1 MRDTEDRTTGSEN
14 QEISKRGLRAI
25 ELFAGGGGLALGVG
39 RAGFSHEVV
48 VERDRHACETLRH
61 NQQLGHCLLS
71 DWHIEAGDVEDFDF
85 SPFEDRLDLVAGG
98 PPCQPFSI
106 GGKHRGSKDS
116 RNMFP
121 AMIRAIRNVRPK
133 VVLVENVRG
142 LLRKSFATYFG
153 YIKLQIEHP
162 EVTAQPEEDWIGHL
176 ARLEQHHTSG
186 CGDDGLSYNV
196 VFKLA
201 NGANYGVPQKRERV
215 FIVGFRSDLNIQWSF
230 PPETHSFDALLHDQ
244 WISGE
249 YWERHRVPKSRIP
262 DPPTAHT
269 ARIDRLRNR
278 LFEILEQPWVTV
290 RDATSDL
297 PDPEN
302 GLLHGI
308 PNHRLVSGA
317 RSYKGHTG
325 STLDHPAKTLKAG
338 DHGVPGGENM
348 LRKPSGE
355 VRYFTAR
362 ESARLQTFPDHYVFP
377 GSWSETMRQ
386 LGNAVPVELGRVMA
400 DSIAKQL

>member
-1 MRDTEDRTTGSEN
+1 
-14 QEISKRGLRAI
+14 
-25 ELFAGGGGLALGVG
+25 
-39 RAGFSHEVV
+39 
-48 VERDRHACETLRH
+48 
-61 NQQLGHCLLS
+61 
-71 DWHIEAGDVEDFDF
+71 
-85 SPFEDRLDLVAGG
+85 
-98 PPCQPFSI
+98 
-106 GGKHRGSKDS
+106 
-116 RNMFP
+116 MFP
-121 AMIRAIRNVRPK
+121 AMIRAVRKVRPK

-162 EVTAQPEEDWIGHL
+162 ELTAQPEEDWIGHL

-186 CGDDGLSYNV
+186 HSDGLSYNV

-230 PPETHSFDALLHDQ
+230 PRETHSFDSLLHDQ

-249 YWERHRVPKSRIP
+249 YWERHRVPNTRIP
-262 DPPTAHT
+262 DPPAAHT

-278 LFEILEQPWVTV
+278 LFEISEQPWVTV

-302 GLLHGI
+302 GLLHEI

-348 LRKPSGE
+348 LLKPSGE

>member
-1 MRDTEDRTTGSEN
+1 M
-14 QEISKRGLRAI
+14 
-25 ELFAGGGGLALGVG
+25 FAGAGGLALGVG
-39 RAGFSHEVV
+39 RAGFSHDVV
-48 VERDRHACETLRH
+48 IERDRHACETLRH
-61 NQQLGHCLLS
+61 NQQLGHQLLS
-71 DWHIEAGDVEDFDF
+71 DWCIEAGDVEEFDF

-106 GGKHRGSKDS
+106 GGKHRGSNDS

-121 AMIRAIRNVRPK
+121 AMIRAIREVRPK

-162 EVTAQPEEDWIGHL
+162 ELTRRSEEDWLGHL
-176 ARLEQHHTSG
+176 ARLERHHTSG
-186 CGDDGLSYNV
+186 SGAGLSYHV

-215 FIVGFRSDLNIQWSF
+215 FIVGFRSDLNVHWSF
-230 PPETHSFDALLHDQ
+230 PRETHSFDALLRDQ
-244 WISGE
+244 WVSGE

-262 DPPTAHT
+262 GPPDGLA
-269 ARIDRLRNR
+269 ARVDRLRDR
-278 LFEILEQPWVTV
+278 LFEMPEQPWATV
-290 RDATSDL
+290 RDAISDL

-302 GLLHGI
+302 GSHHTIANHVLI
-308 PNHRLVSGA
+308 PGA
-317 RSYKGHTG
+317 RSYTGHTG
-325 STLDHPAKTLKAG
+325 SPLDLPSKTLKAG

-348 LRKPSGE
+348 LVKPSGE
-355 VRYFTAR
+355 LRYFTAR
-362 ESARLQTFPDHYVFP
+362 ESARLQTFPDEYAFP

-386 LGNAVPVELGRVMA
+386 LGNAVPVELGRIMA
-400 DSIAKQL
+400 ESIAQQL